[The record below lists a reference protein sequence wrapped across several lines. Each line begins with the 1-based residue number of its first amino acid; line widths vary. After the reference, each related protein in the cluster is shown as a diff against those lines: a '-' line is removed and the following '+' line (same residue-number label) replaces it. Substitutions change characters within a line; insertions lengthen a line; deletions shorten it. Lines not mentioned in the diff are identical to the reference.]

1 LRRSPDTHTIIV
13 RSITNRLQTCV
24 RAKAPD
30 EASYRWL
37 RFTDV
42 DQGLSMVN
50 SGIQYANADG
60 TTSSRCGLWLRTTV
74 DDQGL
79 SMVDSETQYANADGI
94 AA

>member
-1 LRRSPDTHTIIV
+1 
-13 RSITNRLQTCV
+13 
-24 RAKAPD
+24 
-30 EASYRWL
+30 
-37 RFTDV
+37 
-42 DQGLSMVN
+42 MVN